1 VPIQVQ
7 DCIFTNQ
14 RREQRKKGCY
24 GCSEKGHFVEVCP
37 SKPTPKTKKKARK
50 AKHQA
55 LTTIKTWDDSSSEDE
70 AQYKRSSHKHS
81 SSSTSHVC
89 LMARGNESSSSSD
102 SDGELP
108 SYEQLVQQNLN
119 YAKICTSQQ
128 KKLKVLKEKV
138 RQLSTSYVALLEQ
151 YETFAN
157 LNVDL
162 STKIEQLEASTN
174 LCCLGLHLHV

>member
-1 VPIQVQ
+1 VPIQIQ
-7 DCIFTNQ
+7 DYIFTNQ

-70 AQYKRSSHKHS
+70 AQYKRSGHKNS
-81 SSSTSHVC
+81 SSSTSYVC

-102 SDGELP
+102 SDSDYELP

-128 KKLKVLKEKV
+128 KKLKVLKEKLD
-138 RQLSTSYVALLEQ
+138 RSQQAYVALLEQ

-157 LNVDL
+157 LMWTYL
-162 STKIEQLEASTN
+162 LKFSN
-174 LCCLGLHLHV
+174 LRLV